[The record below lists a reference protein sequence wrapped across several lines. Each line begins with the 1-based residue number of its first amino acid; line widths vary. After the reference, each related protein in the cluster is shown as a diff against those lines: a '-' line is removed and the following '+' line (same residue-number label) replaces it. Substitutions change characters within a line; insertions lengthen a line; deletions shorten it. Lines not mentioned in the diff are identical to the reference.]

1 MNGKTLDWKFA
12 LTTILAIAAVVV
24 PVYFWKADLSAYSL
38 TVRVAASSSL
48 ELPSDSKIH
57 DLQIVVNGTK
67 IEDPY
72 IYSLAII
79 NTGSKPIPTGSF
91 ETPLQ
96 VRTLNDAKLI
106 TAQITGSEPP
116 DIPVKIS
123 IDENK
128 LNISPFLSNPLDEV
142 KITLVSSG
150 PLDLAAQARIS
161 GVREIAFEDASQ
173 IKTRPLVA
181 IFYVVISLLS
191 LGLYLF
197 FLPTRLATKTIKIGM
212 LERILSTLT
221 LSIVGVAFVVKAG
234 EELAYTGIS
243 SIVITLPLYAIGFV
257 IALILERRNRALYPR
272 T

>member
-1 MNGKTLDWKFA
+1 VKGKILDWKFA
-12 LTTILAIAAVVV
+12 LTTVLAIAAVVV

-38 TVRVAASSSL
+38 TVRLAASSSL
-48 ELPSDSKIH
+48 ELPSDSKVH

-67 IEDPY
+67 VEDPY

-123 IDENK
+123 IDDNQLK
-128 LNISPFLSNPLDEV
+128 VMPFLSNPLDEV

-150 PLDLAAQARIS
+150 PLDLTAKARIS
-161 GVREIAFEDASQ
+161 GVRDIIFEDVSNV
-173 IKTRPLVA
+173 KTRPLVA
-181 IFYVVISLLS
+181 FLYAAISILS

-197 FLPTRLATKTIKIGM
+197 FLPLPGFAKPIKLG
-212 LERILSTLT
+212 LSERILSTFT
-221 LSIVGVAFVVKAG
+221 LFSAGVYFVGKASG
-234 EELAYTGIS
+234 ELAYAGFS
-243 SIVITLPLYAIGFV
+243 SVFVMLPLFGLAFVITV
-257 IALILERRNRALYPR
+257 ILDRRNRAFNSPS
-272 T
+272 